1 MRRRGCTV
9 SMRNIWHF
17 IREALSNSKKN
28 FSTTLGA
35 IVTIFLSLLIIGV
48 FMVFSLII
56 EKLIV
61 QVESDINITIFLA
74 DDVNAEDLAAFQDY
88 IRTLPGVDKDGVL
101 YVSKEDALEKFREQA
116 GSEIVDALDGNPLP
130 ASIEIKLSDPEQ
142 VQAVVDE
149 IILYPGTMTVIDRPD
164 NQSESFRYGEEY
176 VERLIDIANII
187 RTISLALIVLLV
199 VVALIFINNTIRL
212 AILAR
217 RKEIAIMRL
226 VGASNGFIR
235 GPYLMEGAL
244 QAAIGAGLA
253 IGTIS
258 FACGYLL
265 PKIQEST
272 IRWLPLDF
280 TSLDLGLIYLIL
292 LGVGLIIGLFG
303 SFFSVRRHLKV

>member
-1 MRRRGCTV
+1 MV
-9 SMRNIWHF
+9 SMHNIWHF
-17 IREALSNSKKN
+17 IHEALSNSKKN

-35 IVTIFLSLLIIGV
+35 VVTIFLSLLIIGV

-74 DDVNAEDLAAFQDY
+74 DNASSEEIAGFQDY
-88 IRTLPGVDKDGVL
+88 IRAIPAVDKDGVV
-101 YVSKEDALEKFREQA
+101 YVSKEDALEKYREQA

-149 IILYPGTMTVIDRPD
+149 VIGYPGIKTIIDRPD
-164 NQSESFRYGEEY
+164 SPSESFRYGQEY
-176 VERLIDIANII
+176 VEKLIAIASII
-187 RTISLALIVLLV
+187 RNVSLALIVLLV

-253 IGTIS
+253 IGTIA

-272 IRWLPLDF
+272 IQWLPLDF
-280 TSLDLGLIYLIL
+280 TSLDLGMIYLIL
-292 LGVGLIIGLFG
+292 LGVGLVIGLFG

>member
-1 MRRRGCTV
+1 
-9 SMRNIWHF
+9 MRNIWHF